1 MFRREGT
8 EWTEEA
14 KLIPGDVEVSSSFGK
29 SVFIHDGYVVVGDS
43 GNYYLGYQTGA
54 AYVFRHEGTEWTR
67 QAKLH
72 RCKVKDT

>member
-1 MFRREGT
+1 M
-8 EWTEEA
+8 
-14 KLIPGDVEVSSSFGK
+14 
-29 SVFIHDGYVVVGDS
+29 VVGDS